1 VPRNVER
8 LGTGEKHLRTGHLD
22 WVGVNAEH
30 RGHTEEHRLKPVPLY
45 NCEMG
50 MGMKDARSTEQ
61 RLAASKKLDRMT
73 ALEIVRLMNR
83 EDRKVG
89 RAVGRELPAI
99 AQAVDAIVA
108 AMRAGG
114 RLIYVGAGSS
124 GRMAVLDA
132 AECPPTFGISR
143 KQMIALIAGGR
154 RAVTGAVEG
163 AEDSAANGARDL
175 RRLKLG
181 RRDVVVGIAASGT
194 TPYVLGAM
202 KFARGRGATTIAVM
216 ANRDMPL
223 ARLAKIA
230 IGVEVGAEV
239 LTGST
244 RLKAGTS
251 QKMVLNMLSTAV
263 MVKLGHVYENLMI
276 DAVMTNKK
284 LQGRAVR
291 ILMEASGAGV
301 SAAED
306 ALRAA
311 GHDMRVGLVMLKLGV
326 EAGAARKKLKAAGG
340 NLRTSLG
347 E

>member
-1 VPRNVER
+1 MRSR
-8 LGTGEKHLRTGHLD
+8 
-22 WVGVNAEH
+22 VNSQMSSRRED
-30 RGHTEEHRLKPVPLY
+30 RR
-45 NCEMG
+45 
-50 MGMKDARSTEQ
+50 RTEQ
-61 RLAASKKLDRMT
+61 RLAASKNLDRMT
-73 ALEIVRLMNR
+73 AAEIVWLMNR
-83 EDRKVG
+83 EDRKVAE
-89 RAVGRELPAI
+89 AVGRELPAI
-99 AQAVDAIVA
+99 ARAVDAIVG
-108 AMRAGG
+108 AMRNGG

-132 AECPPTFGISR
+132 AECPPTFGISK

-175 RRLKLG
+175 RRLELG
-181 RRDVVVGIAASGT
+181 RKDVVVGIAASGT

-202 KFARGRGATTIAVM
+202 KYARRRGALTVAVM
-216 ANRDMPL
+216 ANRDVPL

-230 IGVEVGAEV
+230 IAVGVGAEV

-263 MVKLGHVYENLMI
+263 MVRLGHVYENLMI
-276 DAVMTNKK
+276 DAVLTNEK
-284 LQGRAVR
+284 LHGRAVR
-291 ILMEASGAGV
+291 ILMEASGASV

-311 GHDMRVGLVMLKLGV
+311 GHSMRVGLVMLKLDV
-326 EAGAARKKLKAAGG
+326 DAREAQRKLEAAGG
-340 NLRTSLG
+340 NLRVALG